1 MKIKTTTAEKGAFF
15 EMFSV
20 ASVLFGWHAGGG
32 FATGNQ
38 ANQFYVVSGL
48 MGIVSAALAMQLLS
62 LTVRQAMV
70 MYNSRGLQNYKQ
82 LLETLFH
89 PYDKMELLFEIFYY
103 IMVLM
108 ATSSSIAG
116 AGELLKSAIG
126 LNYYVAV
133 AFVGVILLALT
144 IFGADLVR
152 KASSAMSVLILLCAL
167 TIFLFGIKT
176 KADVIG
182 DIFRGGWNLS
192 ATPKA
197 IGKAFQYAGFQC
209 ACIPTMIGCCSVL
222 SGKKECA
229 KSMWIS
235 FAMNTLALCLSVL
248 MLLGWKDVYLS
259 VQGGATIPTLTICRE
274 MGITPLVWAYNICL
288 FLCLISTGVGAVFGV
303 INRFGEL
310 PALTKR
316 ISNQSTRRLCLA
328 LLVIAAAV
336 FVSLAGL
343 TNIIKYG
350 YSYCGYLG
358 IAVVVIPFL
367 TVGVIKNHRF
377 QSGNQG

>member
-1 MKIKTTTAEKGAFF
+1 MKNKTAAKGGFF
-15 EMFSV
+15 ALFSV

-48 MGIVSAALAMQLLS
+48 MGILSAALAMLLLS

-70 MYNSRGLQNYKQ
+70 MYNSRGLENYKQ
-82 LLETLFH
+82 LFETLFH
-89 PYDKMELLFEIFYY
+89 PYDRLELLFEVFYY

-116 AGELLKSAIG
+116 AGELLKSTFG
-126 LNYYVAV
+126 LNYYLAV
-133 AFVGVILLALT
+133 AIVGMILLALT

-167 TIFLFGIKT
+167 TIFLCGISA

-182 DIFRGGWNLS
+182 GIFSGGLNMS
-192 ATPKA
+192 AVPKA
-197 IGKAFQYAGFQC
+197 VGKAFQYAGFQC
-209 ACIPTMIGCCSVL
+209 SCIPTMIGCCSVL
-222 SGKKECA
+222 GSKKDCA
-229 KSMWIS
+229 RSMWIS
-235 FAMNTLALCLSVL
+235 FVMNTLALCLSVV
-248 MLLGWKDVYLS
+248 MLLGWKDVYMA
-259 VQGGATIPTLTICRE
+259 VEGGTTIPTLTICKE

-288 FLCLISTGVGAVFGV
+288 FLCFISTGVGAVFGV
-303 INRFGEL
+303 INRFGEM
-310 PALTKR
+310 PALRVR
-316 ISNQSTRRLCLA
+316 IPNQNVRRIGLA
-328 LLVIAAAV
+328 LLVIVAAV

-367 TVGVIKNHRF
+367 TVGVVKNRRF
-377 QSGNQG
+377 SSENQG